1 MHTDIPAIETPKRAV
16 HRSGRCETT
25 DIETQ
30 SYIYRLQSKVLCL
43 QIACYTQAGA
53 YSNYWTGIEN
63 GQWLRKDWDALESCQ
78 YPFIELKEESLA
90 SLDVV
95 KQQHVTV
102 MIQPWL
108 QHPSIG

>member
-53 YSNYWTGIEN
+53 YSNY
-63 GQWLRKDWDALESCQ
+63 
-78 YPFIELKEESLA
+78 
-90 SLDVV
+90 
-95 KQQHVTV
+95 
-102 MIQPWL
+102 
-108 QHPSIG
+108 